1 MGMKSY
7 LKRGIQYIRRG
18 IPEYHTTVTVKT
30 IQPTDLLK
38 GRNIIITGGGRGLGY
53 YIAKKS
59 LAEGARV
66 LITGRN
72 ENTLKQ
78 AALELGSNAKYLR
91 FDVQDVRELRNFYI
105 KRNNYLEEKR
115 LIH

>member
-1 MGMKSY
+1 MKWNEIIFKKRHSIYTKRNTRISY
-7 LKRGIQYIRRG
+7 NCYSKN
-18 IPEYHTTVTVKT
+18 HTANRS
-30 IQPTDLLK
+30 LK

-72 ENTLKQ
+72 ENT
-78 AALELGSNAKYLR
+78 
-91 FDVQDVRELRNFYI
+91 
-105 KRNNYLEEKR
+105 
-115 LIH
+115 